1 MEQLSSEEVR
11 ESHNVYP
18 ARDAERSQHA
28 FDTERIEAA
37 GKTEAPI
44 GVFDS
49 GVGGLTVL
57 SALRQELPHEN
68 YVYFGD
74 TAHCPYG
81 MRSDTEI
88 IELSRRGIQH
98 LAASCMP
105 VRPLQA
111 PWIRTVLWFALSLPY
126 VAVVVLAGPLNVDL
140 AQAISDNLF
149 LIEQGA
155 KLVVVACNT
164 ASQAALT
171 TLRATFSVPFI
182 GVVPAVKPATRAT
195 RKGRV
200 GIAATNQA
208 AQALYL
214 RQLIDEFA
222 EGIEVFAVG
231 CPELVALVEQGELDG
246 PVAEEVVRV
255 ALEPILKEDIDV
267 IVLGCTHFPALRPV
281 IERITNK
288 RVRVIDSGAAI
299 ARRCRSVLETE
310 ALMRLVQPVDAGT
323 GELTTWC
330 SGDLRTF
337 STVASKILGYP
348 VIAYQT
354 ITKILL

>member
-1 MEQLSSEEVR
+1 MQYSSSEDGR
-11 ESHNVYP
+11 ETRNVYP

-28 FDTERIEAA
+28 FDSERVEAT

-49 GVGGLTVL
+49 GAGGLTVL
-57 SALRQELPHEN
+57 SVLRQELPHEN

-81 MRSDTEI
+81 MRSDAEI
-88 IELSRRGIQH
+88 I
-98 LAASCMP
+98 
-105 VRPLQA
+105 
-111 PWIRTVLWFALSLPY
+111 ALS
-126 VAVVVLAGPLNVDL
+126 G
-140 AQAISDNLF
+140 QGIRF

-164 ASQAALT
+164 ASQAALA

-222 EGIEVFAVG
+222 EGIKVFTVG
-231 CPELVALVEQGELDG
+231 CPELVTLVEHGELDG
-246 PVAEEVVRV
+246 PVAEEVVRA
-255 ALEPILKEDIDV
+255 ALQPVLREDVDV

-281 IERITNK
+281 IERVTNHK
-288 RVRVIDSGAAI
+288 IHIIDSGTAV
-299 ARRCRSVLETE
+299 ARRTHYVLDTE
-310 ALMRLVQPVDAGT
+310 GLIQPDNSNDAHVGN
-323 GELTTWC
+323 LKVWC
-330 SGDLRTF
+330 SGDAEVF
-337 STVASKILGYP
+337 SNVANKLSGYS
-348 VIAYQT
+348 INAHQAR
-354 ITKILL
+354 L